1 LSRQHDPIRSRNGH
15 TLVVGIVARI
25 SGGPNQKEL
34 SLDDQIDHAKQVVA
48 ELYDGPVEYR
58 VIATTGKGERLDR
71 PELAE
76 VEALLRSGELDLLI
90 AEDIGRIVRG
100 TAVSELC
107 GIAVDHG
114 VRVIAPNDCIDTA
127 EDTWEEDVI
136 SACRDHVGHNAHTSK
151 RLKHKLMNRFK
162 KFGGATARPVYGYVV
177 PEDAKTYDDWQ
188 KDPDATE
195 IYREWFRRL
204 REVRNCSAVA
214 DWLNARKI
222 PTGPYARKEAWDEKM
237 VRRITRN
244 PVLKGMPGRGFKHT
258 VKHHETG
265 RRVSV
270 KNPAGPVFREYP
282 NLAHVEADLF
292 DEVNEILDEENK
304 GFGRKPVNGADPLRG
319 RSKKRTRFP
328 GQHARCW
335 YCGRQY
341 VWGGNGVTE
350 NLMCSG
356 SREWKCWNSVGF
368 CGETAGAAVATALR
382 EELERLAGFDDQ
394 FRALVEEAGRRGDA
408 HSDRRRAELERAEA
422 ALATKRANLA
432 RGVAEYGP
440 KPMFAEQL
448 AQLKA
453 EDARLGCERRELGRL
468 CGRAPVLPGS
478 VAELRQEFEA
488 KFRDLATDS
497 PEFGTL
503 LRSVV
508 PEFHVYLVRLCDG
521 GHPLPRARVTLSL
534 AGVVA
539 DARHAPGVTA
549 FLTRTV
555 TLDLFEP
562 PQRERIRAEAV
573 RLAGA
578 GLEQR
583 QIAVRLPEPATQ
595 AGVWQALALDRRMR
609 DLGLDTP
616 YVMVSGPP
624 SDYPKLR
631 RHHNEKFNFE
641 PLPAYRPP
649 EL

>member
-1 LSRQHDPIRSRNGH
+1 MSRQQDPIRPRNGH

-25 SGGPNQKEL
+25 SGGQNQKEL

-76 VEALLRSGELDLLI
+76 VEAMLRSGELDLLI

-107 GIAVDHG
+107 GIAVDNG

-136 SACRDHVGHNAHTSK
+136 SACRDHVGHNVHTSK

-162 KFGGATARPVYGYVV
+162 QGRGATARPIYGYVV
-177 PEDAKTYDDWQ
+177 PDDAKTYDHWR
-188 KDPDATE
+188 KDPEATE

-204 REVRNCSAVA
+204 KEEPNCSAVA
-214 DWLNARKI
+214 DWLNAQKI
-222 PTGPYARKEAWDEKM
+222 PTGPYARRKTWDGKM
-237 VRRITRN
+237 VRRATAN
-244 PVLKGMPGRGFKHT
+244 AVLKGLPGRGFKHT
-258 VKHHETG
+258 VKHHGTG

-270 KNPAGPVFREYP
+270 KNPKGPTFREYP
-282 NLAHVEADLF
+282 HLAHVEPDLW
-292 DEVNEILDEENK
+292 DEVNRLLEEANRD
-304 GFGRKPVNGADPLRG
+304 FGRKPVDGSDPLRG
-319 RSKKRTRFP
+319 RPKKRTCFP

-335 YCGRQY
+335 YCGRHY

-356 SREWKCWNSVGF
+356 SREWKCWNSIGF
-368 CGETAGAAVATALR
+368 GGLRAAEAVARALR
-382 EELERLAGFDDQ
+382 TELERLTGFDDQ
-394 FRALVEEAGRRGDA
+394 FRGLVEEAGRRGDV

-422 ALATKRANLA
+422 ALATRRANLA
-432 RGVAEYGP
+432 RAVAEYGP

-448 AQLKA
+448 AELEA
-453 EDARLGCERRELGRL
+453 EEQRLTRERRELERL
-468 CGRAPVLPGS
+468 QGRAPVLPGS

-488 KFRDLATDS
+488 KFRDLAADS
-497 PEFGTL
+497 PEFGAL

-521 GHPLPRARVTLSL
+521 GHPLPRARATLSL
-534 AGVVA
+534 SGVVP
-539 DARHAPGVTA
+539 DARRAPGVTE

-555 TLDLFEP
+555 TLDLFET

-583 QIAVRLPEPATQ
+583 QIARRLPEPATQ

-609 DLGLDTP
+609 ELSLDTP

-631 RHHNEKFNFE
+631 RHHNAKFNFE

>member
-1 LSRQHDPIRSRNGH
+1 VSRQQDPIRPRNGH

-25 SGGPNQKEL
+25 SGGQNQKEL

-76 VEALLRSGELDLLI
+76 VEAMLRSGELDLLI

-107 GIAVDHG
+107 GIAVDNG

-136 SACRDHVGHNAHTSK
+136 SACRDHVGHNVHTSK

-162 KFGGATARPVYGYVV
+162 QGRGATARPIYGYVV
-177 PEDAKTYDDWQ
+177 PDDAKTYDHWR
-188 KDPDATE
+188 KDPEATE

-204 REVRNCSAVA
+204 KEEPNCSAVA
-214 DWLNARKI
+214 DWLNAQKI
-222 PTGPYARKEAWDEKM
+222 PTGPYARRKTWDGKM
-237 VRRITRN
+237 VRRATAN
-244 PVLKGMPGRGFKHT
+244 AVLKGLPGRGFKHT
-258 VKHHETG
+258 VKHHGTG

-270 KNPAGPVFREYP
+270 KNPKGPTFREYP
-282 NLAHVEADLF
+282 HLAHVEPDLW
-292 DEVNEILDEENK
+292 DEVNRLLEEANRD
-304 GFGRKPVNGADPLRG
+304 FGRKPVDGSDPLRG
-319 RSKKRTRFP
+319 RPKKRTCFP

-335 YCGRQY
+335 YCGRHY

-356 SREWKCWNSVGF
+356 SREWKCWNSIGF
-368 CGETAGAAVATALR
+368 GGLRAAEAVARALR
-382 EELERLAGFDDQ
+382 TELERLTGFDDQ
-394 FRALVEEAGRRGDA
+394 FRGLVEEAGRRGDV

-422 ALATKRANLA
+422 ALATRRANLA
-432 RGVAEYGP
+432 RAVAEYGP

-448 AQLKA
+448 AELEA
-453 EDARLGCERRELGRL
+453 EEQRLTRERRELERL
-468 CGRAPVLPGS
+468 QGRAPVLPGS

-488 KFRDLATDS
+488 KFRDLAADS
-497 PEFGTL
+497 PEFGAL

-521 GHPLPRARVTLSL
+521 GHPLPRARATLSL
-534 AGVVA
+534 SGVVP
-539 DARHAPGVTA
+539 DARRAPGVTE

-555 TLDLFEP
+555 TLDLFET

-583 QIAVRLPEPATQ
+583 QIARRLPEPATQ

-609 DLGLDTP
+609 ELSLDTP

-631 RHHNEKFNFE
+631 RHHNAKFNFE